1 VSRKRFGE
9 FRATNV
15 ILITRRPLVPGRH
28 SWASARRVGFR
39 AALAM
44 ASEGLDAP
52 LLDASAS
59 PWAPGSGP
67 RGSASNGDEEVGVAS
82 DSAASETRVDVSA
95 VATVQPRAPH
105 DDHLESLDY
114 EPVHND
120 VGRHELL
127 RRRER
132 RGRDRRRFYGYTGL
146 TLAKSSIAL
155 FVGVAVGATAF
166 AIDAAVDGIFD
177 LKRTFVLE
185 KIGASVGANVTAVG
199 SDEIHDFSVVHFF
212 TNRARLEL
220 VGAYVAA
227 CVFLVVAASA
237 LCVFWAPQA
246 AGGGVTGV
254 MAFLNGSSIPDLLG
268 TKALVAKV
276 VGVICAVGSSLA
288 VGPEGPMVHVGAA
301 VASCVVLA
309 APNRWLKD
317 GEEAFFAR
325 DEDDDDVVN
334 DDDLDDDLDDDA
346 ERRPLQNYPRS
357 EDGDARSA
365 ERRRSYAPSSRS
377 KAERV
382 RSRDRTTKLCID
394 LSSHLTRREFVS
406 AGAAAGLAAAFGAPV
421 GGVLFSLEEAST
433 YWSRKVMWRSFV
445 CASAASITLA
455 MCRSAFFSDG
465 GGALFLD
472 SRSVR
477 TQTPKDYLH
486 QVPFFVFTAA
496 LGGVA
501 GVLFNALTSFFAR
514 FIRPRHEKR
523 VLRVVDCVVVV
534 TVTVIARFLAASIGG
549 RCVETPDA
557 WANASFGE
565 RWRCSPGSVND
576 VASVLF
582 GSPSQV
588 IGRMLSMGEITN
600 GRVTNDS
607 NDSDS
612 IELNSASYGFTS
624 IGLSISA
631 FLYLPLMAAA
641 YGLAVP
647 GGVFLPS
654 VFLGASGGGAFG
666 LALRSFLPKSW
677 DVQPGVYALI
687 GATATLAGVFR
698 SSISLVVIMVEGT
711 GGIAFAFPIIV
722 AVAVSNATC
731 AFFAHASESSSG
743 APSSVYHLDLE
754 RNEKVVFLPG
764 EPPRSFKHLTA
775 ADLMCSGPVQTVRA
789 EGETPARVA
798 RMLKTSTHHG
808 FPAVDRDGRLLGLS
822 SRAQLE
828 VLVATHVKGGR
839 GANVGD
845 AHRDRLVLDARMRV
859 AHLTRRRARGAETA
873 NEGVDASGGSFSHF
887 DDFDDFDATGVAET
901 ASALLDVAGFM
912 HRAPLCVHLDH
923 PATRVHLLFTTLGLR
938 HLCVVDSSNRVA
950 GVITRKDVT
959 RAESEGRA

>member
-1 VSRKRFGE
+1 
-9 FRATNV
+9 
-15 ILITRRPLVPGRH
+15 
-28 SWASARRVGFR
+28 
-39 AALAM
+39 M

-67 RGSASNGDEEVGVAS
+67 RGSASNGDEEDGVAS

-95 VATVQPRAPH
+95 VASVQPRLVPH

-132 RGRDRRRFYGYTGL
+132 RGRDRRRFYGYTGM

-166 AIDAAVDGIFD
+166 VIDAAVDGVFD
-177 LKRTFVLE
+177 LKRTLVLE
-185 KIGASVGANVTAVG
+185 KIGAVGANATAV
-199 SDEIHDFSVVHFF
+199 SDVGYDFSVANVNFF
-212 TNRARLEL
+212 ANRARLEL
-220 VGAYVAA
+220 VAAYVGA
-227 CVFLVVAASA
+227 CAFLVVAASA

-254 MAFLNGSSIPDLLG
+254 MAFLNGTSIPDLLG

-301 VASCVVLA
+301 VASCGVLA
-309 APNRWLKD
+309 APNRWLRD

-325 DEDDDDVVN
+325 DDGDDDDDE
-334 DDDLDDDLDDDA
+334 DDDLDDDLDDDVS
-346 ERRPLQNYPRS
+346 RPLSHYPRS
-357 EDGDARSA
+357 EDGDAPR
-365 ERRRSYAPSSRS
+365 ERRRSFSFGASSRS
-377 KAERV
+377 KAERLL
-382 RSRDRTTKLCID
+382 RSRDRATNVLVD
-394 LSSHLTRREFVS
+394 LSSHATRREFVS

-455 MCRSAFFSDG
+455 MCRSAFSG
-465 GGALFLD
+465 ASSGGALFLD

-477 TQTPKDYLH
+477 TQTPRDYLH
-486 QVPFFVFTAA
+486 QVPFFVATAA
-496 LGGVA
+496 LGGLA
-501 GVLFNALTSFFAR
+501 GVAFNALTSFFAR
-514 FIRPRHEKR
+514 FVRPRHEKR
-523 VLRVVDCVVVV
+523 TLRVLDCVIVV
-534 TVTVIARFLAASIGG
+534 TVTVLARFFAASIGG
-549 RCVETPDA
+549 RCVETPNA
-557 WANASFGE
+557 WAAASFGE
-565 RWRCSPGSVND
+565 RWTCAEGRVND

-582 GSPSQV
+582 GSPAEV
-588 IGRMLSMGEITN
+588 IGRMLSMGEIT
-600 GRVTNDS
+600 GVANDTDAPNEVLS
-607 NDSDS
+607 
-612 IELNSASYGFTS
+612 SYGFTS
-624 IGLSISA
+624 IGLTLSA
-631 FLYLPLMAAA
+631 FLYLVLMAAA

-654 VFLGASGGGAFG
+654 VFLGACGGGAFG
-666 LALRSFLPKSW
+666 LALRGFLPTSW
-677 DVQPGVYALI
+677 DVQPGVYSLI

-731 AFFAHASESSSG
+731 AFFMHASETSAG
-743 APSSVYHLDLE
+743 SVYHLDLE

-764 EPPRSFKHLTA
+764 EPPRAFRHLTA
-775 ADLMCSGPVQTVRA
+775 RDLMCAGPVATVRA
-789 EGETPARVA
+789 EGETPSRLARLL
-798 RMLKTSTHHG
+798 RTSTHHG

-828 VLVATHVKGGR
+828 VLVATHAAGGR
-839 GANVGD
+839 GARVGD
-845 AHRDRLVLDARMRV
+845 AHRDRRVLDARMRV
-859 AHLTRRRARGAETA
+859 AHLTRRRAPVAEPFLA
-873 NEGVDASGGSFSHF
+873 NQVDASGGYFEP
-887 DDFDDFDATGVAET
+887 ET
-901 ASALLDVAGFM
+901 ETNTAPLDVAGFM

-938 HLCVVDSSNRVA
+938 HLCVVDAGNRVM

-959 RAESEGRA
+959 RAESEGRAY